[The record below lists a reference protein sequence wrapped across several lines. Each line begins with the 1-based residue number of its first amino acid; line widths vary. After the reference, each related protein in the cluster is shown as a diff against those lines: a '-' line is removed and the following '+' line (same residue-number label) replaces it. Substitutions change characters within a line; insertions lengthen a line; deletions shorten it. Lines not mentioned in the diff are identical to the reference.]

1 MDADIECYTQPQFPH
16 MGVLRSI
23 VAALL
28 LYLPATLAAQG
39 WNQPARAFIEQLMAK
54 SGNPSAITFEFTN
67 NSSLDAAQSNAVRQ
81 ALMAELRARNVR
93 VVESAQ
99 AIADIKVTL
108 SENARGYLW
117 IADIRQGQQ
126 QDLVMYSSGRPG
138 VMPPVQE
145 RAGMVLRDRVLYG
158 QSGPILDFALLD
170 DDELMVLD
178 PLNISLYGLEQG
190 AWVLRQSRA
199 LPSPRFTP
207 RDLRGRL
214 MPRGGSAFEA
224 FLPGMKCAG
233 AASRAITFRCDPTDD
248 PWPLSARAQAGVDA
262 FYNGSRNFFNGTLV
276 TGPRETL
283 NVPPF
288 YSAALLGEG
297 DHPTGVFAGVDGKA
311 RVFTDDDQPSLT
323 INDWGGG
330 IAGVRS
336 GCGGKWQVVATFA
349 ADWTQPDSLQ
359 AFEISETGATAVSA
373 PLALAGPVL
382 AVWPT
387 SDADAAKTVIRNL
400 QTGNYEAHLITIDC
414 GR

>member
-1 MDADIECYTQPQFPH
+1 MGTHIECYTQPQLPH

-28 LYLPATLAAQG
+28 LCLPATLAAQG
-39 WNQPARAFIEQLMAK
+39 WDQPARAFVEQVMVK
-54 SGNPSAITFEFTN
+54 TGNASAVTFEFAN
-67 NSSLDAAQSNAVRQ
+67 ISSLDAAQADTVRK
-81 ALMAELRARNVR
+81 ALLAELRSRNVR
-93 VVESAQ
+93 VVEPAQ
-99 AIADIKVTL
+99 AIAEIRATL
-108 SENARGYLW
+108 SENAGGYLW
-117 IADIRQGQQ
+117 IADIRQGRQ

-138 VMPPVQE
+138 VMPQVQE

-158 QSGPILDFALLD
+158 QSEPILDFALLD

-178 PLNISLYGLEQG
+178 PLNISLYALEQG

-199 LPSPRFTP
+199 LPSPRFTA
-207 RDLRGRL
+207 RDVRGRL

-248 PWPLSARAQAGVDA
+248 PWPLSARVQAGVDA
-262 FYNGSRNFFNGTLV
+262 FYNGARNFFNGTLV

-288 YSAALLGEG
+288 YAAAILGDG

-311 RVFTDDDQPSLT
+311 RVFTDDEEPALT
-323 INDWGGG
+323 IDGWGSG

-336 GCGGKWQVVATFA
+336 GCGSKWQVVATSA

-359 AFEISETGATAVSA
+359 AFEISESGASAVSA
-373 PLALAGPVL
+373 PLALEGPVVAL
-382 AVWPT
+382 WPNAE
-387 SDADAAKTVIRNL
+387 ADAAKTIIRNVNS
-400 QTGNYEAHLITIDC
+400 GKYEAHLIAVDC